1 MSNSK
6 KIIKFKKDSV
16 IFTEGKEPKY
26 TFYIIVSGTV
36 AYYSYF
42 ADNYKVEYQ
51 AGDTIGLFNAV
62 INEPF
67 NSTVKAVE
75 DVELLEMNVQEI
87 ENINDTNIINKMY
100 NHLLLDLE
108 RWLNRYYYFLN
119 KVYNPY
125 AKEEKKTSNIIEIG
139 TIYYNNG
146 FYDAAYKVFNKYK
159 ESNPNNEGVEELLSK
174 ITPIEEPKAINN
186 NVYRYKEG
194 YCIYN
199 ELQSSDYLYI
209 IKYGKV
215 GIYNIFNSKI
225 VTRKVSTDNDI
236 INGYGSS
243 KNRPYLTTA
252 ITLQDSIIQLIKKE
266 EIMNLMYIDKNIRL
280 YLIKIMSMRIY
291 STILRIKAFNADNIM
306 GKFII
311 IIDALIKNEL
321 LFKDIKKIKFPYNI
335 NDICSIIGLDYNP
348 YIESEIGKIKSVTIA
363 ENGNLTVKNI
373 DDFYEEYKI
382 YSQRILNK

>member
-1 MSNSK
+1 M
-6 KIIKFKKDSV
+6 
-16 IFTEGKEPKY
+16 
-26 TFYIIVSGTV
+26 

-67 NSTVKAVE
+67 TSTVKAVD

-87 ENINDTNIINKMY
+87 ENINDTSIINKMY
-100 NHLLLDLE
+100 SHLLLDLE

-119 KVYNPY
+119 KIYNPY
-125 AKEEKKTSNIIEIG
+125 TKNEGTTSNIIDIG
-139 TIYYNNG
+139 KIYYNNG
-146 FYDAAYKVFNKYK
+146 FYDVAYKVFNKYK
-159 ESNPNNEGVEELLSK
+159 ESNPGNKGVEELLSK
-174 ITPIEEPKAINN
+174 IEPVDEPKAINN

-194 YCIYN
+194 YCIYS

-215 GIYNIFNSKI
+215 GIYNIFNSRI

-252 ITLQDSIIQLIKKE
+252 VTLQDSIIQLIKKE

-311 IIDALIKNEL
+311 IIEALIKNEL
-321 LFKDIKKIKFPYNI
+321 LFKDIKKIKFPYNV
-335 NDICSIIGLDYNP
+335 NDICSIIGLDYNQN
-348 YIESEIGKIKSVTIA
+348 IESEIEKIKSVSIS